1 MSLSAEAF
9 PSAPASPTRVRR
21 HIAFRIIVAA
31 IALLLIVGFGVWL
44 SILTPWVSFADTTDH
59 GWTRTPELHR
69 TADTASAAAMG
80 AVGAAGIVLAVLPR
94 RRSALTAWFVAMVAA
109 MGITSLV
116 SSVIQGHDLV
126 GATIFALG
134 WLALLV
140 VPTVLLA
147 PDRRSLPAGGV
158 ASEDRPRGPLL
169 AALWGLVVAGALIA
183 VGAIVWRLAGG
194 ITENPREDDV
204 IGFVLLGLAFALG
217 GAQCL
222 RARESWRT
230 LAIILAAVTAYTVV
244 AGVSLALG

>member
-1 MSLSAEAF
+1 M
-9 PSAPASPTRVRR
+9 
-21 HIAFRIIVAA
+21 AFRIVVAA

-69 TADTASAAAMG
+69 TADTVSAAVMG

-109 MGITSLV
+109 MGITSVV
-116 SSVIQGHDLV
+116 SSVIQGHDLLD
-126 GATIFALG
+126 AAIFAVG

-140 VPTVLLA
+140 VPPLLLA
-147 PDRRSLPAGGV
+147 PDRRCLPAGGV
-158 ASEDRPRGPLL
+158 ASEHRPRGPLL
-169 AALWGLVVAGALIA
+169 AALWALVIAGALIA

-194 ITENPREDDV
+194 IIENPREDDV
-204 IGFVLLGLAFALG
+204 VGFVLFGLAFSLG

-222 RARESWRT
+222 RAREGWRT
-230 LAIILAAVTAYTVV
+230 LAIILAAVAAYTIV